1 MKRALTL
8 LLALSGLLS
17 KQTLVGSQTPDP
29 STAFQSAK
37 VEVDVSK
44 PAGYKIPRTIFG
56 TFLEPIGNSTYG
68 GLWADLLENPSFEE
82 GLWNAENLKKMLDE
96 QPTLIRSSELGLPLP
111 WEPLHYDQQNRY
123 SSVWNDAANSHES
136 LLLMGLPDAEVGV
149 RQQIY
154 LPIHRTRAF
163 IGRTSLKLLAGSP
176 KLSVSIRRR
185 NHPEEILAETSINI
199 EGSAWKAYEFQL
211 DLPAGKLARLEPS
224 DFVLSVHG
232 ETRIVLDQTNLFPAD
247 NIDSMDPDVISMA
260 KAMNAPIIRFGGN
273 FTSAYHWRDAVG
285 PRDQRVSMRNV
296 AWGIPEYNT
305 FGTDEFLR
313 FCQLVGAK
321 PQVALNLGT
330 GTPEEAA
337 DWVRYIN
344 SHWADKSGGL
354 TWELGNELWG
364 KFQVGYP
371 TVSRVANLT
380 QTFSEAIR
388 RVDPKAVLIGTG
400 GDEDFYHDWNA
411 AQLQH
416 PTAFNYLSTHFVV
429 TTTAMQ
435 QKSPTPEFVTLANFA
450 LPLGLEARLRQMYE
464 QIQSIPEARDK
475 VKIAFTEW
483 LFWAEGP
490 NAPVRYDNMG
500 GAVAAGGF
508 LNMLMRNADIVPHSN
523 MTGTFYFAGIQ
534 KERSKV
540 FGTPAY
546 WAFRMYS
553 NVDATTPVQTRVTS
567 EKYDVEGGST
577 RLQSIPQ
584 VPYLDVVAALDDSGT
599 ILTLFCVNRNL
610 TRDLSTEI
618 SVAGFRN
625 PAVLSAQS
633 LYAPS
638 VHSKNDSASPD
649 AVVPTDSK
657 VTANGQTFSITLH
670 PASVTVISL
679 RTFFRGR

>member
-8 LLALSGLLS
+8 LLAVSGLLPAAA
-17 KQTLVGSQTPDP
+17 LVRSQTPQAAP
-29 STAFQSAK
+29 ALSSAK
-37 VEVDVSK
+37 VAVDVSK
-44 PAGYKIPRTIFG
+44 PARYKIPRTIFG

-82 GLWNAENLKKMLDE
+82 GLWNAENFKKMLDE

-111 WEPLHYDQQNRY
+111 WEPLYYDQQNRY

-136 LLLMGLPDAEVGV
+136 LLVMGLPDGEVGV

-163 IGRTSLKLLAGSP
+163 TGHTSLKLLSGPPNVS
-176 KLSVSIRRR
+176 LSLRRR
-185 NHPEEILAETSINI
+185 NHPEENLAETSINI
-199 EGSAWKAYEFQL
+199 EGSAWKSYEFQL
-211 DLPAGKLARLEPS
+211 DVPAGKLARLEPA
-224 DFVLSVHG
+224 DFVLSVRG
-232 ETRIVLDQTNLFPAD
+232 ETRILLDQTSLFPND
-247 NIDSMDPDVISMA
+247 NIDGMDPEVISMA
-260 KAMNAPIIRFGGN
+260 KAMNAPVIRFGGN

-285 PRDQRVSMRNV
+285 PRDQRVSMRNA

-313 FCQLVGAK
+313 FCERIGAR

-344 SHWADKSGGL
+344 ARWGDKSGGL

-388 RVDPKAVLIGTG
+388 RVDPKAVLIATG
-400 GDEDFYHDWNA
+400 GDEDSYRDWNA

-416 PTAFNYLSTHFVV
+416 PAAFDYLSTHFVV

-435 QKSPTPEFVTLANFA
+435 QKGASPDFVALANFA
-450 LPLGLEARLRQMYE
+450 LPVGLEARLHEMYG
-464 QIQSIPEARDK
+464 QIQSLAGARDF

-483 LFWAEGP
+483 LFWAEGN

-500 GAVAAGGF
+500 GAVASGGF
-508 LNMLMRNADIVPHSN
+508 LNMLMRNAEIVPLSN
-523 MTGTFYFAGIQ
+523 MTGTIYFAGIQ

-546 WAFRMYS
+546 WVFRMYS
-553 NVDATTPVQTRVTS
+553 NADATTPVQTQVTS
-567 EKYDVEGGST
+567 EKYDVASGST
-577 RLQSIPQ
+577 RLPAIPQ
-584 VPYLDVVAALDDSGT
+584 VPYLDVVAARSDSGT
-599 ILTLFCVNRNL
+599 TLTLFCVNRHL
-610 TRDLSTEI
+610 TRDLATEI

-633 LYAPS
+633 VYASS
-638 VHSKNDSASPD
+638 VHSKNESSSAE
-649 AVVPTDSK
+649 AVVPTDTK
-657 VTANGQTFSITLH
+657 VTANGQKLSITLH

-679 RTFFRGR
+679 RGTPEN

>member
-1 MKRALTL
+1 MKLSFTL
-8 LLALSGLLS
+8 LLAISGLLS
-17 KQTLVGSQTPDP
+17 ASALVQSQTPEP
-29 STAFQSAK
+29 SSALQSAK
-37 VEVDVSK
+37 IEVDVTK
-44 PAGYKIPRTIFG
+44 PARYKIPRTIFG

-82 GLWNAENLKKMLDE
+82 GLWSAANFKKMLDE

-111 WEPLHYDQQNRY
+111 WEPLHYEQQDRY

-154 LPIHRTRAF
+154 LPIHRTRQF
-163 IGRTSLKLLAGSP
+163 VGHTSAKLLSGSP

-199 EGSAWKAYEFQL
+199 EGSAWKSYEFQL
-211 DLPAGKLARLEPS
+211 DASAGKLARLEPA
-224 DFVLSVHG
+224 DFVLSVLG
-232 ETRIVLDQTNLFPAD
+232 ETRVLLDQTSFFPAD
-247 NIDSMDPDVISMA
+247 NVDGMDPDVVSMA
-260 KAMNAPIIRFGGN
+260 KAMNAPVVRFGGN

-285 PRDQRVSMRNV
+285 PQDQRVNVRNA

-313 FCQLVGAK
+313 FCQMIGAK

-344 SHWADKSGGL
+344 AHWGNKSGGL

-371 TVSRVANLT
+371 TVSRVSALT
-380 QTFSEAIR
+380 QKFSDAIR

-400 GDEDFYHDWNA
+400 GDEDFFHDWNA

-429 TTTAMQ
+429 TTTAIQ
-435 QKSPTPEFVTLANFA
+435 QKEASPDFVTLANFA
-450 LPLGLEARLRQMYE
+450 LPVGLETKLRQMHD
-464 QIQSIPEARDK
+464 QIQSVPGARDS

-483 LFWAEGP
+483 LFWAEGNP
-490 NAPVRYDNMG
+490 PVRYDNMG

-508 LNMLMRNADIVPHSN
+508 LNMLMRNADIVPLAN
-523 MTGTFYFAGIQ
+523 MTGTIYFAGIQ
-534 KERSKV
+534 KERGKV
-540 FGTPAY
+540 FGAPAY

-553 NVDATTPVQTRVTS
+553 NADATTPVQVRVTS
-567 EKYDVEGGST
+567 EMYDVEAGSI
-577 RLQSIPQ
+577 RLPAISQ
-584 VPYLDVVAALDDSGT
+584 VPYLDVVAATNDPGDT
-599 ILTLFCVNRNL
+599 LTLFCVNRHL

-618 SVAGFRN
+618 SIAGLRN
-625 PAVLSAQS
+625 TGVLSAHS
-633 LYAPS
+633 LYATT
-638 VHSKNDSASPD
+638 VHSKNDASDPE
-649 AVVPTDSK
+649 AVVPADTK
-657 VTANGQTFSITLH
+657 VTVDGPRLQVTLH

-679 RTFFRGR
+679 RGTRGN

>member
-1 MKRALTL
+1 MKCALPL
-8 LLALSGLLS
+8 LTILSLFPAA
-17 KQTLVGSQTPDP
+17 TIVRSQTPAPNAVEP
-29 STAFQSAK
+29 SAR
-37 VEVDVSK
+37 VEVDPSK
-44 PAGYKIPRTIFG
+44 PARYKIPRTIFG

-82 GLWNAENLKKMLDE
+82 GLWNAETLKKMLDE
-96 QPTLIRSSELGLPLP
+96 RPTLIRSSEVGLPFP

-123 SSVWNDAANSHES
+123 SSVWNDVANSHES
-136 LLLMGLPDAEVGV
+136 LLVMGLPDGEVGV
-149 RQQIY
+149 RQQVY

-163 IGRTSLKLLAGSP
+163 TGRTSLKLLAGPP
-176 KLSVSIRRR
+176 KISVSIRRR

-199 EGSAWKAYEFQL
+199 EGSAWKAYDFQF
-211 DLPAGKLARLEPS
+211 DLPAGKLGRLEPS

-232 ETRIVLDQTNLFPAD
+232 ETRILLDQTSLFPAD
-247 NIDSMDPDVISMA
+247 NIDGMDPDVISMA

-313 FCQLVGAK
+313 FCQLVGAQ

-330 GTPEEAA
+330 GSPEEAA

-344 SHWADKSGGL
+344 SHWGDKSGGL

-371 TVSRVANLT
+371 TVSRVTDLT
-380 QTFSEAIR
+380 QAFSAAVR
-388 RVDPKAVLIGTG
+388 RVDPKAVLIATG
-400 GDEDFYHDWNA
+400 GDEDFFHDWNA
-411 AQLQH
+411 AQLHH
-416 PTAFNYLSTHFVV
+416 PNAFNYLSTHFVV

-435 QKSPTPEFVTLANFA
+435 QKSPSPEFVTLANFA
-450 LPLGLEARLRQMYE
+450 LPLGLETRLRQMYE
-464 QIQSIPEARDK
+464 QIQSTPEARDK

-483 LFWAEGP
+483 LFWAEGN

-553 NVDATTPVQTRVTS
+553 NADATTPVQARVAS
-567 EKYDVEGGST
+567 QKYDVEGGST
-577 RLQSIPQ
+577 RLPSIPQ
-584 VPYLDVVAALDDSGT
+584 VPYLDVVAALNDSGT
-599 ILTLFCVNRNL
+599 TLTLFCVNRQL

-618 SVAGFRN
+618 SIVDLRN
-625 PAVLSAQS
+625 PTVLSAQS
-633 LYAPS
+633 LYAPT
-638 VHSKNDSASPD
+638 VHSKNDSSSAD
-649 AVVPTDSK
+649 AVVPTDTK
-657 VTANGQTFSITLH
+657 VTANGQKLIINLH

-679 RTFFRGR
+679 RGTPGK

>member
-1 MKRALTL
+1 MRHSISWLTIL
-8 LLALSGLLS
+8 GVL
-17 KQTLVGSQTPDP
+17 
-29 STAFQSAK
+29 STATIVRCQPPAPNAAEQSAK
-37 VEVDVSK
+37 VEIDVSK
-44 PAGYKIPRTIFG
+44 PASYKIPRTIFG

-82 GLWNAENLKKMLDE
+82 GLWNAENFNKMLDE
-96 QPTLIRSSELGLPLP
+96 QPALIRSSELGLPLP

-136 LLLMGLPDAEVGV
+136 LLVMGLPDAEVGV
-149 RQQIY
+149 RQQVY
-154 LPIHRTRAF
+154 LPVHRTQRFVGHTHA
-163 IGRTSLKLLAGSP
+163 KLLSGSR
-176 KLSVSIRRR
+176 KLSLSIRRR

-199 EGSAWKAYEFQL
+199 EGSAWKSYEFQL
-211 DLPAGKLARLEPS
+211 DATAAKLARLEPS
-224 DFVLSVHG
+224 DFVVSVHG
-232 ETRIVLDQTNLFPAD
+232 ETRILLDQTSLFPTD
-247 NIDSMDPDVISMA
+247 NIDGMDPDVISMA
-260 KAMNAPIIRFGGN
+260 KAMSAPIIRFGGN
-273 FTSAYHWRDAVG
+273 FTSAYHWRDAIG

-313 FCQLVGAK
+313 FCELVGAR

-330 GTPEEAA
+330 GTSEEAA
-337 DWVRYIN
+337 HWVRYIN
-344 SHWADKSGGL
+344 SRWGDKSGGL

-371 TVSRVANLT
+371 TISRVANLT
-380 QTFSEAIR
+380 QAFSDAVR
-388 RVDPKAVLIGTG
+388 HVDPKAVLIATG
-400 GDEDFYHDWNA
+400 GDEDFFHDWNA

-416 PTAFNYLSTHFVV
+416 PHTFNYLSTHFVV

-435 QKSPTPEFVTLANFA
+435 QKSATPEFVTLANFA
-450 LPLGLEARLRQMYE
+450 LPLGLETRLRQMYD
-464 QIQSIPEARDK
+464 QIQSVPEARDK

-483 LFWAEGP
+483 LFRAEGP

-500 GAVAAGGF
+500 GAVTAGGF

-553 NVDATTPVQTRVTS
+553 NADATTPVQTRVTS
-567 EKYDVEGGST
+567 EKYDVEGGSI
-577 RLQSIPQ
+577 RLPSIPQ
-584 VPYLDVVAALDDSGT
+584 VPYLDVVAATNDSGS
-599 ILTLFCVNRNL
+599 ILTLFCVNRHL
-610 TRDLSTEI
+610 TRDLATEI
-618 SVAGFRN
+618 SLAGFRN
-625 PAVLSAQS
+625 PTVLSAQS
-633 LYAPS
+633 LLAPS
-638 VHSKNDSASPD
+638 VHSKNDSSSTD
-649 AVVPTDSK
+649 AVVPTETK
-657 VTANGQTFSITLH
+657 VIANGQKLIITLH

-679 RTFFRGR
+679 RGTPGT